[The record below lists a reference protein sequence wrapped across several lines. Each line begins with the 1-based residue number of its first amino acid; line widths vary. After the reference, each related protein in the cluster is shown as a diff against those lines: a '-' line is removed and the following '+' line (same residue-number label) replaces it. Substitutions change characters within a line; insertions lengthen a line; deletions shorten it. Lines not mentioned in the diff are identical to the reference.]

1 MVKSLFSQLSS
12 VKFARLLKMAD
23 VTDAIKI
30 MGIHRNDSISDI
42 KKFGGRTIQ

>member
-30 MGIHRNDSISDI
+30 MGTHRNDSISDI
-42 KKFGGRTIQ
+42 KKFGERTIQ